1 MNTLIKFILNIF
13 KENKIIKTE
22 IKPNSKI
29 INEKPYIL
37 NLFKK

>member
-1 MNTLIKFILNIF
+1 MNNIIKFILNIF

-37 NLFKK
+37 KPF